1 MSWILVGQWQ
11 EYSLDTN
18 LRVGNP
24 VAVGSLTLPT
34 EPLLT
39 SPVQYVVV
47 QMDQHGYIVSV
58 GQNTAN
64 DMSLVHGTCWN
75 SFRAGPV

>member
-1 MSWILVGQWQ
+1 VTWISNGQWQ
-11 EYSLDTN
+11 EFSLGTN
-18 LRVGNP
+18 LRVGSP
-24 VAVGSLTLPT
+24 TTLPST
-34 EPLLT
+34 PPLT

-58 GQNTAN
+58 GKNTTT